1 MTNKTKIIMAVL
13 KELVQTPA
21 NYMLPDES
29 LKGSCRM
36 AVVPP
41 ATSSEVDLEL
51 QALEEKRLIIGT
63 RNSITGTLAWRITD
77 AGRSA
82 YAELIN

>member
-1 MTNKTKIIMAVL
+1 MTNQTKIIMAVL

-36 AVVPP
+36 AVIPP

-63 RNSITGTLAWRITD
+63 RNSITGTLSWRITD